1 MREES
6 HSGSPARPTSVSAAI
21 DVAVFALEQEWAW
34 LLKLAQLAVPR
45 ERKQMKI
52 SANVVDLV
60 KQGLKDLDSENA
72 NVRPLEKQGLKILT
86 VQS

>member
-1 MREES
+1 
-6 HSGSPARPTSVSAAI
+6 
-21 DVAVFALEQEWAW
+21 
-34 LLKLAQLAVPR
+34 
-45 ERKQMKI
+45 MKI

-86 VQS
+86 VQSQGVLNVGYER

>member
-21 DVAVFALEQEWAW
+21 DQAVFALEQEWAW
-34 LLKLAQLAVPR
+34 LLKLAQVQIEQ